1 MKNSSRRPSIEG
13 PAPQYVPEMSYSH
26 EPVETPDDHA
36 HNSAQKIGETPA
48 APLTRQLTRQLTRRI
63 THGKDA
69 LRTSAEPEETDED
82 RMIIRRKSI
91 AVAQL
96 AVFKVEKDAKGGE
109 KEVRTDPA
117 LSISPLP
124 SHPHLTLRQ
133 PIQPLTAPPG
143 LLLPPVQPRRSGS
156 SLDKAPLVQLGDMK
170 LLLRQSALDIAAEA
184 IVRGGWDNE
193 LAAFIKKRME
203 RSHQSISGGKWHCIV
218 GPDFGSYV
226 THEKGHFAYFYL
238 PRDFSPLEALEKT
251 RAERR
256 ARNAASAT
264 GGGMTTDEV
273 KEKSLE
279 KEVGRR
285 SSIAGFSPEA
295 MKLSEEHPML
305 DQRRSST
312 IGKGD
317 EEKRMVGILIWRT

>member
-117 LSISPLP
+117 LPISPIPTSLYASP
-124 SHPHLTLRQ
+124 SNPSPLLRVSSSRPSNRVAPEAHLTK
-133 PIQPLTAPPG
+133 PP
-143 LLLPPVQPRRSGS
+143 SCS
-156 SLDKAPLVQLGDMK
+156 W
-170 LLLRQSALDIAAEA
+170 E
-184 IVRGGWDNE
+184 
-193 LAAFIKKRME
+193 
-203 RSHQSISGGKWHCIV
+203 
-218 GPDFGSYV
+218 
-226 THEKGHFAYFYL
+226 T
-238 PRDFSPLEALEKT
+238 
-251 RAERR
+251 
-256 ARNAASAT
+256 
-264 GGGMTTDEV
+264 
-273 KEKSLE
+273 
-279 KEVGRR
+279 
-285 SSIAGFSPEA
+285 
-295 MKLSEEHPML
+295 
-305 DQRRSST
+305 
-312 IGKGD
+312 
-317 EEKRMVGILIWRT
+317 

>member
-109 KEVRTDPA
+109 KE
-117 LSISPLP
+117 
-124 SHPHLTLRQ
+124 
-133 PIQPLTAPPG
+133 
-143 LLLPPVQPRRSGS
+143 
-156 SLDKAPLVQLGDMK
+156 LGDMK

-264 GGGMTTDEV
+264 GGGMTTDEA